1 MEIGDL
7 EVGCLLGLGDTLLE
21 LEMVK
26 ASGGYLGG
34 LAERR
39 VEKGWFVRRTTSHC
53 PVESETS
60 WSNGW
65 IAEMPVHLYQVW
77 MILKGGSA
85 IRVIDHDFCWC
96 GRIRRALARFSTRS
110 VSIYPTRTPDI

>member
-1 MEIGDL
+1 MGLHMEIGDL
-7 EVGCLLGLGDTLLE
+7 EVGCLLGLDDTLLE

-26 ASGGYLGG
+26 ASGGYLEG

-39 VEKGWFVRRTTSHC
+39 VEKGLFVRRTTSHC

-65 IAEMPVHLYQVW
+65 IARCRCTS
-77 MILKGGSA
+77 IK
-85 IRVIDHDFCWC
+85 C
-96 GRIRRALARFSTRS
+96 G
-110 VSIYPTRTPDI
+110 